1 MKLEWGKHKKWSLLW
16 LSPSED
22 SLPIKVA
29 TWWEWNYS
37 LSGDWGGGVKQVMGA
52 KMTNG
57 FLQSVWPKGNKWVCS
72 SFLAISHTHK
82 HCWFSFTQG
91 TVGWFISTYAPKC
104 RNLDEWQKVETGRVL
119 EQHSSCSLLILP
131 LPYTFAASFPVT
143 FQLWFVTQ
151 MKQAVK
157 VWGTFYQ
164 ILKEEIL
171 LSTKYFRQN
180 DSVYFLLP
188 LTHNSTIL
196 MIWLNNWSKKSKN
209 FLPC

>member
-1 MKLEWGKHKKWSLLW
+1 VKLEWGKHKKWSLLW

-91 TVGWFISTYAPKC
+91 TVGWHVTRPGGNSWHVRESIQNTARHGSLNLPTPSPNSAEWSISC
-104 RNLDEWQKVETGRVL
+104 GRQTGRNASL
-119 EQHSSCSLLILP
+119 CS
-131 LPYTFAASFPVT
+131 
-143 FQLWFVTQ
+143 
-151 MKQAVK
+151 
-157 VWGTFYQ
+157 
-164 ILKEEIL
+164 
-171 LSTKYFRQN
+171 
-180 DSVYFLLP
+180 
-188 LTHNSTIL
+188 
-196 MIWLNNWSKKSKN
+196 
-209 FLPC
+209 